1 MKEKEI
7 HITLEDIMDGIRTIM
22 NIDTNIIPALIGP
35 DGKKAGIGDME
46 RLVIIATGLLALAPD
61 SKEHDNG
68 YIDVKVNYKE
78 LATIVDALKKVN
90 AHWDAVTILGGI
102 VSIIKAGEL
111 SDYQDYLDNEFEHPY

>member
-7 HITLEDIMDGIRTIM
+7 HITIDDIMDGIRTIM
-22 NIDTNIIPALIGP
+22 NVDTNIIPALIDP
-35 DGKKAGIGDME
+35 DGKKAEIGDME
-46 RLVIIATGLLALAPD
+46 RLVIIATGLLAFAPD

-68 YIDVKVNYKE
+68 YIDVNVNYKE

-111 SDYQDYLDNEFEHPY
+111 SDYQDYLDNEFNS